1 MIATSFVVVRAHLCL
16 TTATG
21 LMCYPS
27 LPTPLSN
34 ERQAESILKQWQRH
48 YAHSEAV
55 QRLTAPTEQHLQ
67 AVLQHILRNTGD
79 VNVDYQDVW
88 AVLTKAASL
97 QFGMATADGLNRI
110 EVLAHRLWCES
121 TTVGDATLPAYQI
134 LLAIQSG
141 ETPELDMDELTQL
154 LEHIMSQA
162 GEKAEIIFGHGLDEA
177 LGGSIQVMMLVSR
190 R

>member
-1 MIATSFVVVRAHLCL
+1 MIATSFVVLMAHLCL
-16 TTATG
+16 TTATD
-21 LMCYPS
+21 LMCYPL

-34 ERQAESILKQWQRH
+34 ERQAESILEQWQRH
-48 YAHSEAV
+48 YTHFEAV
-55 QRLTAPTEQHLQ
+55 QRLTAPNEKHLL

-79 VNVDYQDVW
+79 VNVDHQDVW
-88 AVLTKAASL
+88 AVLSEAAAL

-121 TTVGDATLPAYQI
+121 TTIGDATLPAYQI

-141 ETPELDMDELTQL
+141 ATPELDMDELTRL
-154 LEHIMSQA
+154 LEYIMRQA
-162 GEKAEIIFGHGLDEA
+162 GEQAEMIFGHGLDET
-177 LGGSIQVMMLVSR
+177 LGESIQVMMLVSR